1 MTRMVV
7 RTSVYLAIMLG
18 SVTSVAL
25 GGRRDWTGSA
35 ACGACHP
42 GELAA
47 WQVTPHARTR
57 DRFTSRPDPSRT
69 DRFRSA
75 AQQGSESPCGEGS
88 PCGDPRCLGCH
99 ATGEAPA
106 GPAIAVEVGCEA
118 CHGAGAAYAEADLMR
133 DRPVAL
139 LLGLSDVATPAARAA
154 ICAACHRRATR
165 GTPFD
170 PMAPVHPTS
179 PATANRPNGS
189 NPPSKIDH
197 R

>member
-7 RTSVYLAIMLG
+7 RTAVGLALAIASLAG
-18 SVTSVAL
+18 VAAAA
-25 GGRRDWTGSA
+25 RRDWTGSA

-57 DRFTSRPDPSRT
+57 DRWASRP
-69 DRFRSA
+69 A
-75 AQQGSESPCGEGS
+75 A
-88 PCGDPRCLGCH
+88 RCLACH

-106 GPAIAVEVGCEA
+106 GPAIAIEVGCEA
-118 CHGAGAAYAEADLMR
+118 CHGAGAAYAEDDLMR
-133 DRPVAL
+133 DRPIAL
-139 LLGLSDVATPAARAA
+139 ALGLGDVSTPAARAA
-154 ICAACHRRATR
+154 VCAPCHRRATR

-170 PMAPVHPTS
+170 PTAPVHPQT
-179 PATANRPNGS
+179 
-189 NPPSKIDH
+189 PSSVLH